1 MTNIVKG
8 LIVGTVLG
16 LVSVIPMVSMT
27 FEDKARA
34 MTASFISLF
43 AIGFI
48 IYNYG
53 TSNAGW
59 IKGGLIGLVPSLPD
73 YLAWVCLCVYRSL
86 LLWIQ
91 ILFLNI
97 FGLKD
102 EKRRKIVSIRNFL
115 RRRYFKLYVPSRE

>member
-34 MTASFISLF
+34 MTASFISRF

-48 IYNYG
+48 IINMELPMP
-53 TSNAGW
+53 GW
-59 IKGGLIGLVPSLPD
+59 IKGGLIGLVLSLPD
-73 YLAWVCLCVYRSL
+73 ALVTKQYAP
-86 LLWIQ
+86 
-91 ILFLNI
+91 IL
-97 FGLKD
+97 GLGLIGGVICGFFSK
-102 EKRRKIVSIRNFL
+102 
-115 RRRYFKLYVPSRE
+115 